1 MFTGIIKGIGHIVK
15 LKKQAETATLTI
27 QSDLVTK
34 LQPALGDSYAINGIC
49 LTVTSVQQ
57 DQITVDV
64 MPETSRRTNLGQLS
78 IGDRVNLEPA
88 LAAQERLDGHFVLG
102 HVDTTATLVQRQL
115 DQNAEVLTFELP
127 AAYDDYVVE
136 KGSIA
141 IDGVSLTVTATKQH
155 QFSVSLIPFTLA
167 QTTLA
172 DRAIG
177 DAVNI
182 ETDILG
188 KYIVAAQRKETHA

>member
-1 MFTGIIKGIGHIVK
+1 MFTGIIKGIGHVVK
-15 LKKQAETATLTI
+15 LEKQAKTATLTI

-64 MPETSRRTNLGQLS
+64 MPETSRRTNLGRLS

-88 LAAQERLDGHFVLG
+88 LAAQKRLDGHFVLG

-127 AAYDDYVVE
+127 ATYDDYVVE

-172 DRAIG
+172 DRTIG

>member
-1 MFTGIIKGIGHIVK
+1 MFTGIIKGIGHVVK

-34 LQPALGDSYAINGIC
+34 RQPALGDSYAINGIC

-64 MPETSRRTNLGQLS
+64 MPETSRRTNLGRLS

-172 DRAIG
+172 DRTIG

>member
-1 MFTGIIKGIGHIVK
+1 MFTGIIKGIGHVVK
-15 LKKQAETATLTI
+15 LEKQAETATLTI

-78 IGDRVNLEPA
+78 IGDCVNLEPA

-127 AAYDDYVVE
+127 ATYDDYVVE

-172 DRAIG
+172 DRTIG